1 MLRSSVSFQRMVRC
15 MSERSIFSNLVRQ
28 ADGAFSAVYGP
39 YLLQSA
45 LQPIFAEWADGRL
58 QIAVVKGLIRASANG
73 TPCSPADFFQSVPED
88 ERVVVDG
95 LCRSLHILNAGAL
108 GRRDVSLIVNFHP
121 GLYLTPQAVRQE
133 VERLRLAAHEAG
145 LPTDRIACEI
155 RDRPYDDPDVLTH
168 FATRLHDGGFS
179 IAIDEY
185 AGEDRDLDR
194 LERMSPQFVTFDTAW
209 LRGFVENS
217 AGVALLRVVIGQFG
231 LKGIRTIVAGIE
243 EPEMI
248 ALCRDMG
255 GPLMQGYLLSRPE
268 LAPTSFNLTF
278 PELAENLAQTTAEP
292 NGTPGFLPVDIRAT
306 RPLRQFGKRG
316 V

>member
-1 MLRSSVSFQRMVRC
+1 MVRC

-45 LQPIFAEWADGRL
+45 LQPIFAELPDGRL
-58 QIAVVKGLIRASANG
+58 QIAVLKGLIRASSHGA
-73 TPCSPADFFQSVPED
+73 PCSPADFFQSVPED
-88 ERVVVDG
+88 ERVAVDG

-121 GLYLTPQAVRQE
+121 GLYLTPQAVR
-133 VERLRLAAHEAG
+133 LRLAAHEAG
-145 LPTDRIACEI
+145 LPPERIACEI
-155 RDRPYDDPDVLTH
+155 REYSHDDPEVMTR
-168 FATRLHDGGFS
+168 FAARLHEGGFS

-185 AGEDRDLDR
+185 TGEDRDLDR
-194 LERMSPQFVTFDTAW
+194 LERLAPQFVTFDTAW
-209 LRGFVENS
+209 LHGFIENS
-217 AGVALLRVVIGQFG
+217 AGLALLRVLNGQFSH
-231 LKGIRTIVAGIE
+231 KNIRTIVAGIE
-243 EPEMI
+243 DPEMI

-278 PELAENLAQTTAEP
+278 PELDDELPQTGP
-292 NGTPGFLPVDIRAT
+292 DPVGIGGFPPVEIRAT

-316 V
+316 A

>member
-1 MLRSSVSFQRMVRC
+1 MPSTVSFQRMVRC

-28 ADGAFSAVYGP
+28 ADGAFSAIYGP

-45 LQPIFAEWADGRL
+45 LQPIFAEWPDGRL
-58 QIAVVKGLIRASANG
+58 QIAVLKGLIRASSHG
-73 TPCSPADFFQSVPED
+73 TPCSPTDFFQSVPED
-88 ERVVVDG
+88 ERVAVDG

-133 VERLRLAAHEAG
+133 VERLRLAAHEAE
-145 LPTDRIACEI
+145 LPPERIACEI
-155 RDRPYDDPDVLTH
+155 REHAYDDREVLAG
-168 FATRLHDGGFS
+168 FAARLHEGGFS

-185 AGEDRDLDR
+185 TGEDRDLER
-194 LERMSPQFVTFDTAW
+194 LERFAPQFVTFDTAW
-209 LRGFVENS
+209 LHGFVENS
-217 AGVALLRVVIGQFG
+217 AGLALLRVLNGQFSH
-231 LKGIRTIVAGIE
+231 KKIRTIVAGIE

-278 PELAENLAQTTAEP
+278 PELDDELPQTGP
-292 NGTPGFLPVDIRAT
+292 DPIGIGGFPPVEIRAT

-316 V
+316 A